1 MPAQPVQSKSNR
13 QPVSRFIIIFI
24 MLAVILFILQSWIK
38 GNNIDYIVLQSGN
51 AILFLATLFSFFLYN
66 KALQNNNPHVFIRF
80 IYGGMFLKMIIC
92 IAAAMVYIFLARN
105 SVSKF
110 ALFGC
115 FGLYIVYTFAEVKVL
130 MQLSKQ
136 QKDA

>member
-1 MPAQPVQSKSNR
+1 MPVQQAQKKIDNR
-13 QPVSRFIIIFI
+13 PFSRFVIIFI
-24 MLAVILFILQSWIK
+24 LLTIILLVLKAWIK
-38 GNNIDYIVLQSGN
+38 GGGIDYIVLLSGN
-51 AILFLATLFSFFLYN
+51 TILFLATLFSFYLYN

-92 IAAAMVYIFLARN
+92 ITAAMVYILIARN
-105 SVSKF
+105 TVSKI

-115 FGLYIVYTFAEVKVL
+115 FGLYSIYTFTEVKIL

-136 QKDA
+136 RKDA

>member
-1 MPAQPVQSKSNR
+1 MSINQIQSKNRR
-13 QPVSRFIIIFI
+13 QPVSRFIIIFVI
-24 MLAVILFILQSWIK
+24 LTIILFILKTWIK
-38 GNNIDYIVLQSGN
+38 GSDTDYVVLLSGN
-51 AILFLATLFSFFLYN
+51 AILFFATLFSFYLYN

-80 IYGGMFLKMIIC
+80 IYGGMFLKMFIC
-92 IAAAMVYIFLARN
+92 IVAAMVYIFIAKN
-105 SVSKF
+105 SVSRF

-115 FGLYIVYTFAEVKVL
+115 FGLYFIYTFAEVKIL